1 MSSKKNTREE
11 IQNLISQNRMEEALQ
26 SLQHS
31 GNDSLWYQNARAV
44 CLMRSGEP
52 KKAAEI
58 LSGYV
63 YKKNT
68 VVFNANIPLVI
79 KINCVTAMLLEGNV
93 AGALNILNNI
103 EGNHALIQKVRDAV
117 RNWRRREPL
126 WRRISMRLG
135 MFPFERPVRLDFTP
149 GEIDLDGNDSETPTR

>member
-1 MSSKKNTREE
+1 MSSKKNTLEA
-11 IQNLISQNRMEEALQ
+11 IQNLINQNRIEEALQ
-26 SLQHS
+26 SLHHID
-31 GNDSLWYQNARAV
+31 NDSLWYQNARAV

-58 LSGYV
+58 LSSYV

-68 VVFNANIPLVI
+68 VIFNSNIPLVI

-103 EGNHALIQKVRDAV
+103 EGNHALIKKVRDAV

-135 MFPFERPVRLDFTP
+135 MFPFGRPVRLDFTP
-149 GEIDLDGNDSETPTR
+149 GEIDLDGNDSDTPPR